1 MEGVRVLE
9 VAQWT
14 FTPSAGAV
22 LADWGADVIKVEHA
36 VTGDAQR
43 GMLQMGLRDSGEVV
57 FGPIMEHPNRGKRSI
72 GIAIE
77 DADGLEVLYEIART
91 CDVFLTNFLP
101 DARQR
106 LRIDVDD
113 IRAQNPDIVYV
124 RGSAHG
130 ATGPDA
136 ALGGFDGCTYWARAG
151 HAAGVTPPGTDG
163 LCHMP
168 APAYGDSIGG
178 MTIAGGISAALFA
191 RERTGETSVVDVSLL
206 GVGVWA
212 NALSVDISLITGEP
226 WEWPPVNAPYAPS
239 NPLAGRY
246 RTADD
251 RYIVLTM
258 LQPGRYWA
266 DTCRHLGREDLIDDP
281 RFDSVDKIM
290 ANAVEGGE
298 IVQAEI
304 AKRPLAE
311 WRERFRT
318 LEGQWSVAQ
327 NSVEVGRDEQVR
339 AAGMIRP
346 VVDVEGVPR
355 ELVANPVQFDAVAPD
370 LRRAPQFAEHT
381 DELLAELGYTEE
393 RVLDLK
399 VRGAVT

>member
-1 MEGVRVLE
+1 
-9 VAQWT
+9 
-14 FTPSAGAV
+14 
-22 LADWGADVIKVEHA
+22 
-36 VTGDAQR
+36 
-43 GMLQMGLRDSGEVV
+43 
-57 FGPIMEHPNRGKRSI
+57 
-72 GIAIE
+72 
-77 DADGLEVLYEIART
+77 
-91 CDVFLTNFLP
+91 
-101 DARQR
+101 
-106 LRIDVDD
+106 
-113 IRAQNPDIVYV
+113 
-124 RGSAHG
+124 
-130 ATGPDA
+130 
-136 ALGGFDGCTYWARAG
+136 
-151 HAAGVTPPGTDG
+151 
-163 LCHMP
+163 
-168 APAYGDSIGG
+168 

-191 RERTGETSVVDVSLL
+191 RERTGEPSEVDVSLL

-212 NALSVDISLITGEP
+212 NALSVDISLITGTP

-246 RTADD
+246 RTADG

-266 DTCRHLGREDLIDDP
+266 DTCRHLGRDDLIDDP
-281 RFDSVDKIM
+281 RFDDVQKLM

-327 NSVEVGRDEQVR
+327 DSVEVGRDEQVR

-346 VVDVEGVPR
+346 VVDVTGAPQ
-355 ELVANPVQFDAVAPD
+355 ELVANPVQFDVTPPD

-381 DELLAELGYTEE
+381 DELLAELGYSED
-393 RVLDLK
+393 RVLELK
-399 VRGAVT
+399 ISGAVT